1 LRCWATTAPSQ
12 PLIPPAGCW
21 RPPLAR
27 RLIDHTVGL
36 LFDNNPAIKLTTH
49 GFVSFAPQD
58 GMSRL
63 ITVQTVAKIHD

>member
-1 LRCWATTAPSQ
+1 
-12 PLIPPAGCW
+12 
-21 RPPLAR
+21 
-27 RLIDHTVGL
+27 L

-63 ITVQTVAKIHD
+63 IAVQTVAKIHD